1 MQNIQHELNDLM
13 GWEEIHWKQR
23 SRVTW
28 LQEGDQNT
36 KYFHTKAS
44 QRRQQNTIAGIHDS
58 HGTCQTDPEQ
68 IREIILGY
76 YRDIF
81 TSEGS
86 NRLEEVM
93 ESVERRVTPEMNNML
108 TKPFQAEE
116 VFTAL
121 QQMHPS

>member
-13 GWEEIHWKQR
+13 EWEEIHWKQR

-44 QRRQQNTIAGIHDS
+44 QCRQWNTIDGIHDS
-58 HGTCQTDPEQ
+58 HGTCQTDPLQ

-81 TSEGS
+81 ISKG
-86 NRLEEVM
+86 
-93 ESVERRVTPEMNNML
+93 
-108 TKPFQAEE
+108 
-116 VFTAL
+116 
-121 QQMHPS
+121 